1 MSFQSILYGRIEP
14 DMRTEQAQAPDFFGD
29 LNLDQ
34 IVAAA
39 ISGKD
44 EYDLKPFFHRKLDDV
59 DDIVYRHEVMRDL
72 EVPDLFGH
80 VIAFAGRMQEMRRH
94 LKQVEKLYYRLQKN
108 SWFVDAVAIY
118 CEAVRQLL
126 TDLQETEPQS
136 RGLRGLRDY
145 LQRYVTSGSFREL
158 VLNTERVGTDLGSV
172 KYCVLINGSSI
183 TVRKYEDEPDYSTEV
198 AQTFEKFRQ
207 NTPRDYRFKFA
218 DFVEMNHIEAQ
229 VIDFVA
235 QLHPAIFSYFD
246 AYCKKYRNF
255 GDPTVLRFDREVQF
269 YVSYLEYV
277 SRLKQAGLKFSY
289 PSISWETKEVG
300 GNEVFDLALAT
311 KLVVEKTAVIT
322 NDLYLQGG
330 ERVFVVS
337 GPNQGG
343 KTTFARTF
351 GQLHYLACL
360 GFPVPGTEL
369 RLFLFDR
376 IFVHFE
382 RGENVADLRGKLQDD
397 LLRIRGILDEATPDS
412 LIIMNEIFSSTTLED
427 AVFLATDV
435 MRRILDL
442 GCLCVCVT
450 FLEELASLS
459 NTVVSMVSTVV
470 SEDPAQRT
478 FKVIRRPADGRAY
491 AISIAEKYRVTYA
504 ALKKRIAS

>member
-1 MSFQSILYGRIEP
+1 MSFQSILYRRIEP
-14 DMRTEQAQAPDFFGD
+14 DMRTEHSQAPDFFGD

-39 ISGKD
+39 VSGKD

-59 DDIVYRHEVMRDL
+59 DDILYRHEVMKDL
-72 EVPDLFGH
+72 EVSDLFDK
-80 VIAFAGRMQEMRRH
+80 VVAFATGMQEMRRH
-94 LKQVEKLYYRLQKN
+94 LKQAEKLYYRLQKN
-108 SWFVDAVAIY
+108 SWFVDAVAVY
-118 CEAVRQLL
+118 YEAVQQLL
-126 TDLQETEPQS
+126 ADLQQAEPQS
-136 RGLRGLRDY
+136 RGLRELLNYLRG
-145 LQRYVTSGSFREL
+145 YVASDSFNKL
-158 VLNTERVGTDLGSV
+158 VVDTEMVRTDLDSV

-183 TVRKYEDEPDYSTEV
+183 TVRKYEDESDYSAEV

-207 NTPRDYRFKFA
+207 GAPRDYRFKFA
-218 DFVEMNHIEAQ
+218 EFVEMNHIEAQ
-229 VIDFVA
+229 ILDLVA
-235 QLHPAIFSYFD
+235 KLYPEIFSYFD
-246 AYCKKYRNF
+246 EYCINYRSF

-269 YVSYLEYV
+269 YISYLEYV
-277 SRLKQAGLKFSY
+277 GRLKQAGLKFSY
-289 PSISWETKEVG
+289 PRVSWETKEVG
-300 GNEVFDLALAT
+300 GNEVFDLALAIR
-311 KLVVEKTAVIT
+311 LVAEKTAVIT
-322 NDLYLQGG
+322 NDFCLQGG
-330 ERVFVVS
+330 ERAFVVS

-360 GFPVPGTEL
+360 GLPVPGTGL
-369 RLFLFDR
+369 QLFLFDR

-435 MRRILDL
+435 MRRILEL

-459 NTVVSMVSTVV
+459 GSVVSMVSTVIP
-470 SEDPAQRT
+470 EDPARRT

-504 ALKKRIAS
+504 ALKERITS

>member
-1 MSFQSILYGRIEP
+1 MSFQSILYSRIEP
-14 DMRTEQAQAPDFFGD
+14 DMRTERAQAPDFFGD

-39 ISGKD
+39 VSGKD
-44 EYDLKPFFHRKLDDV
+44 DYDLRPFFHRKLDDV

-72 EVPDLFGH
+72 EVPELFGH
-80 VIAFAGRMQEMRRH
+80 VTAFAGRVQEMRRH
-94 LKQVEKLYYRLQKN
+94 LQQSEKLYYRLQKN
-108 SWFVDAVAIY
+108 SWFVDAVAVY
-118 CEAVRQLL
+118 YEAVRQLL
-126 TDLQETEPQS
+126 TDLQKTEPQS

-145 LQRYVTSGSFREL
+145 LDLYVASDSFREL
-158 VLNTERVGTDLGSV
+158 VLDTERVRTDLGSV
-172 KYCVLINGSSI
+172 KYCFLINGSSV
-183 TVRKYEDEPDYSTEV
+183 TVRKYDDESDYSAEV
-198 AQTFEKFRQ
+198 AQTFDKFRQ
-207 NTPRDYRFKFA
+207 GAARDYRFKLA
-218 DFVEMNHIEAQ
+218 EFVEMNHIEAQ
-229 VIDFVA
+229 VLDLVA
-235 QLHPAIFSYFD
+235 KLHPEIFSYFD
-246 AYCKKYRNF
+246 EYCTKYRNF
-255 GDPTVLRFDREVQF
+255 GDPAVLRFDREVQF
-269 YVSYLEYV
+269 YVSYLEYI
-277 SRLKQAGLKFSY
+277 SKLKEAGLKFSY
-289 PSISWETKEVG
+289 PRVSWETKEVG

-311 KLVVEKTAVIT
+311 RLVAEKTVVIT
-322 NDLYLQGG
+322 NDFYLLGR

-343 KTTFARTF
+343 KTTFARTV

-360 GFPVPGTEL
+360 GFPVPGTGVQ
-369 RLFLFDR
+369 LFLFDR

-459 NTVVSMVSTVV
+459 DSVVSMVSTVV
-470 SEDPAQRT
+470 PEDPAQRT